1 MSLICP
7 NCETEVEFDDDG
19 MPEKRRPVDWTVR
32 ETAYPPSPGT
42 SYEGILQSGGS
53 ETEPSDSEEP
63 GVYNNRR
70 HVLSLNKLV
79 FGNPYGTPQ

>member
-1 MSLICP
+1 MGHYEPCCHIPQHPLGIHSQ
-7 NCETEVEFDDDG
+7 EFG
-19 MPEKRRPVDWTVR
+19 QPFVR

>member
-1 MSLICP
+1 M
-7 NCETEVEFDDDG
+7 
-19 MPEKRRPVDWTVR
+19 VR
-32 ETAYPPSPGT
+32 ELIPTQMDQNGLVPGT